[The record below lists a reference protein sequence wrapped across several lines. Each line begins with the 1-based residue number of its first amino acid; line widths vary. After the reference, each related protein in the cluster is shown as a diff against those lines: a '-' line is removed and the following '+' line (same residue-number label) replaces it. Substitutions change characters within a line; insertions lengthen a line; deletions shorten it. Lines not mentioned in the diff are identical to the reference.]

1 MYIPRIGRWSC
12 GMQGPCC
19 GGHSCA
25 RFETVIRACGTQTAT
40 PPCRYVS
47 KNKNRPVSACI
58 CIRSTLTEA
67 RLVGTGKI
75 NPRRS
80 ACGEHSSRGAS
91 FRRSSSPIT
100 CRVGPPALS
109 ASKAMSKFTTVCRS
123 NKNEAQ
129 QQRVVTS
136 NQHSRESHTRS
147 LYLAP
152 ADGLVR
158 TEYRPSLPA
167 RYGAPFPSHPDPTRR
182 CEHGRRPDRRS
193 PPDSS
198 SSAGRVLAV
207 IKEPPPRALARQ
219 QTDG

>member
-1 MYIPRIGRWSC
+1 MVLRHARAVLRWPLVCPIRNCHKGVWYANGHTAVPVCIEKQKSPRFC
-12 GMQGPCC
+12 
-19 GGHSCA
+19 
-25 RFETVIRACGTQTAT
+25 V
-40 PPCRYVS
+40 
-47 KNKNRPVSACI
+47 

-67 RLVGTGKI
+67 RLDDTGKI

-80 ACGEHSSRGAS
+80 ARGEHSSRGAS

-123 NKNEAQ
+123 NQNEAQ
-129 QQRVVTS
+129 QQRVVKS

-147 LYLAP
+147 TYLAP

-158 TEYRPSLPA
+158 TEYRPSLPTG
-167 RYGAPFPSHPDPTRR
+167 YGAPFPSHPDPTRR
-182 CEHGRRPDRRS
+182 CQHGRRPDRRS